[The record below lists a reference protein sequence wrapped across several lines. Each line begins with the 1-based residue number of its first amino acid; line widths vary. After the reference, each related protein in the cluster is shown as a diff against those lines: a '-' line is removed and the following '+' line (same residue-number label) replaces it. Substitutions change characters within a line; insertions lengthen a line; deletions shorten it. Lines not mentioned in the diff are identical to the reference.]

1 MAEEVEAAR
10 PAGSMGGT
18 DVSSLGKWGGGRL
31 QAGPVDEAYL

>member
-18 DVSSLGKWGGGRL
+18 DVSSLGKWGGRL